1 MNTRTENY
9 RFTLPVV
16 HGIIQDDGRL
26 DTLRQRVA
34 DDNGKRSRAR
44 RTWPTPTPERRRFVI
59 DLKWRGPRHGSYYNT
74 PRQYA
79 CAVDVYVRLRRDWEE
94 R

>member
-34 DDNGKRSRAR
+34 YDNGKRSRAR
-44 RTWPTPTPERRRFVI
+44 RTWPTPTLERRRYVV
-59 DLKWRGPRHGSYYNT
+59 DLKYRGPRHGSFHRT
-74 PRQYA
+74 PVWAAY
-79 CAVDVYVRLRRDWEE
+79 AVDVYVRLRRDW
-94 R
+94 